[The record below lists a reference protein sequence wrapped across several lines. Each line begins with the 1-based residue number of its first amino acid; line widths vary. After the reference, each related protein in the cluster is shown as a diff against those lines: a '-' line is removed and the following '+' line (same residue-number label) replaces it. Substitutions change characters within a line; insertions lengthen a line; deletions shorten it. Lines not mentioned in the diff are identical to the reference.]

1 MKEHQIPAANI
12 KQHHDWSG
20 KDCPQTIRHTT
31 GAWDKFLDLCKDKNA
46 STPALV
52 ADVDVLTWAGIVGSP
67 DYWKAGSGYSDGNVV
82 CLIHAM
88 ANYIRKE
95 GN

>member
-1 MKEHQIPAANI
+1 MQEHKILAANI

-20 KDCPQTIRHTT
+20 KDCPQIIRHTT
-31 GAWDKFLDLCKDKNA
+31 GAWDKFLDLCKGG
-46 STPALV
+46 STANTALV
-52 ADVDVLTWAGIVGSP
+52 ADVDVLAGAGIVGSP
-67 DYWKAGSGYSDGNVV
+67 DYWKAGSGYPDGNVV

-88 ANYIRKE
+88 ADYIRKE